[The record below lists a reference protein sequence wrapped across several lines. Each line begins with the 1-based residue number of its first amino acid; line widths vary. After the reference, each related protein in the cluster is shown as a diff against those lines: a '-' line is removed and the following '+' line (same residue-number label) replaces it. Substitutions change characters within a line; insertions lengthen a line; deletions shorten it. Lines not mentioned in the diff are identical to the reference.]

1 MSERQP
7 GAGRTYDRRPMDEW
21 LAANRANWDDRVPIH
36 VASAFYDVAGWL
48 AGSRDPRPWE
58 VAVIGDV
65 AGLDIVHLQCH
76 FGLDTLSLAHVGA
89 CATGVD
95 LSGAAITKAR
105 ELADQAGLT
114 DRARFVESDVQHAA
128 EALAP
133 ATFDLVYV
141 SLGALCWLPSVTT
154 WAGQVRQLLR
164 PGGRLFVHDCHPL
177 TLAVT
182 AEDVVFEYSY
192 FEEAE
197 PWVGDVE
204 VSYTDGEGRLTNTRS
219 FEWNHSLG
227 EIVSAVLAEGLRL
240 DHLEEHDWTS
250 FPRFPW
256 LVHAGDQRWE
266 TPPGHLRV
274 PLSFTLL
281 ATLV

>member
-1 MSERQP
+1 MGE
-7 GAGRTYDRRPMDEW
+7 EW
-21 LAANRANWDDRVPIH
+21 LAVNRANWDDRVPIH
-36 VASAFYDVAGWL
+36 AASEFYDVDGWL
-48 AGSRDPRPWE
+48 AGARDPRPWE
-58 VAVIGDV
+58 LEVIGDV
-65 AGLDIVHLQCH
+65 ADLEVVHLQCH
-76 FGLDTLSLAHVGA
+76 FGLDTLSLAHAGA
-89 CATGVD
+89 RVTGVD
-95 LSGAAITKAR
+95 LSSVAIAKAE
-105 ELADQAGLT
+105 ELAEEAGLA

-128 EALAP
+128 AALAP

-141 SLGALCWLPSVTT
+141 SLGALCWLPNVAR
-154 WAGQVRQLLR
+154 WASQVRALLR

-177 TLAVT
+177 TLAAT
-182 AEDVVFEYSY
+182 DSEVVFEYSY

-197 PWVGDVE
+197 AWVDDEE
-204 VSYTDGEGRLTNTRS
+204 VSYTDGEGRLANTRS
-219 FEWNHSLG
+219 FMWNHSLG

-256 LVHAGDQRWE
+256 LVHTGDQRWE

-281 ATLV
+281 ASLA